1 MNSFRILDRRW
12 VSVAAVFALL
22 IASIIPALAF
32 AAQVT
37 ERSIALS
44 NSSADM
50 DNVTYQVN
58 FTAPAA
64 AGAFVVEFCSNSPLI
79 GSSCTAPAGMLT
91 TAAASVSSGI
101 TAVDGTDAANKILVT
116 TAITAGEA
124 VTADITGINNPTAAG
139 PLYARIVTYTTATAA
154 GDYPTNLADN
164 AVVRDQG
171 GVAISITPTVGVSG
185 AVQESLSFCVAK
197 NEIAKNCDLDANDD
211 GTNDNPAPT
220 LRLGQDV
227 GGTLALEA
235 GVVSEGTIWT
245 QLSTNAV
252 SGAIVSLKSATACGG
267 MNRLNVPTCDI
278 APAVTGGVTANG
290 AAQFGV
296 KTSAPT
302 DGTGTGTANGTLRT
316 IGSYSTSAYYL
327 GYTQGSLTNGVTST
341 YGDQFID
348 SDGAPVNN
356 KNMQL
361 TFAATVTNQTPAGL
375 YSTDLSMIATGK
387 F

>member
-22 IASIIPALAF
+22 IASIVPALAF

-58 FTAPAA
+58 FTAPAV

-79 GSSCTAPAGMLT
+79 GSSCTPPTGMLT

-116 TAITAGEA
+116 TSITAGEA
-124 VTADITGINNPTAAG
+124 VTADITGINNPTNAG
-139 PLYARIVTYTTATAA
+139 PLYARIVTYTTATEAE
-154 GDYPTNLADN
+154 DYPTNLDDS

-185 AVQESLSFCVAK
+185 AVQESLSFCIAK
-197 NEIAKNCDLDANDD
+197 NEIAKGCDLTTVA
-211 GTNDNPAPT
+211 NPAPT
-220 LRLGQDV
+220 LQLGQDV

-235 GVVSEGTIWT
+235 GIVSEGTIWT
-245 QLSTNAV
+245 QISTNAV
-252 SGAIVSLKSATACGG
+252 AGATISLKSATPCGG
-267 MNRLNVPTCDI
+267 MNRLNVATCDI
-278 APAVTGGVTANG
+278 APAVTGGVVTSG

-302 DGTGTGTANGTLRT
+302 DGTGTGTANGTLRSV
-316 IGSYSTSAYYL
+316 GSYNTSGYYL
-327 GYTQGSLTNGVTST
+327 GYTQGSLTDGVTST

-348 SDGAPVNN
+348 TDGAPVNN